1 MNEENLPPKPPRR
14 VPSEQNDE
22 EKLKVEKEVTEEPT
36 EEYPPKPIRPFPP
49 SQPKPA
55 QQKPILISEIPSPKP
70 IERDILKKEEVTRPE
85 YLVDN
90 FRSQTAREETE
101 EEEVEEKKRK
111 YVFWWG
117 LLFFFLFNIVLIFLL
132 EVSLHPRDSVAASIV
147 AYALGVAGLIGYS
160 VIVRSKKIA
169 ALSVPLLLILLF
181 GASFLFH
188 YVGAPVYNPFAPI
201 SERTDFLLETA
212 EAGLDLY
219 GGNITLPGDITIETI
234 KEYSLLA
241 LLIDFVIAIP
251 MFIFSLLALT
261 WLIQIFRSEIKL
273 KKIIALVFALLFL
286 IIGLIITPI
295 VHLSMGSLV
304 NFGSASTQGII
315 HIINGIQG
323 INDFDNITQEEIN
336 QILANF
342 SLAAEYI
349 QDGSKSIEMFS
360 FVFGIITKI
369 TDDLL
374 HFLDASLILLGGIEP
389 FINGSYQI
397 YQGFQDVT
405 DALNYSI
412 SITLCVEP
420 YDDST
425 TEKYLIKR
433 YQVNDSLFEQG
444 MAKVNDGLIH
454 LANSTVLIR
463 DAYEEVKKIE
473 FSDIYD
479 VLDTLFGDNTE
490 FVKTKIKE
498 MEKYLYLFTNATDA
512 LDALIEQ
519 PMVNGEKSNYTT
531 LTHFLYGSYNLI
543 KAALNVGDYSSF
555 NGTEVVFFEQ
565 ANSNFSVVYNEFGK
579 EEIIRVVNSDTP
591 FLNSTLSFLYD
602 MAALAVDIS
611 SFGIDVGTVYGDL
624 THIVESFGVGYENIT
639 VTDYSS
645 LQFEIL
651 DIIILTDNLNN
662 TAYSIENRISIIQ
675 SNADNGTYE
684 MFSKPSQKIA
694 NFLNGFNLTSN
705 VINANN
711 IAHSFYHLFNSMEHL
726 KYTYAN
732 VTAGETQF
740 NKMDFGDAN
749 DSFVAANNSFHSA
762 VSEMDLA
769 IMYMNETEAGEMLH
783 LEDARTALINIKNT
797 LDSIIGNFNNVLSIA
812 EEGPLANPDDLTR
825 NITIITIA
833 LSSINDQLSNVTA
846 Q

>member
-1 MNEENLPPKPPRR
+1 MNEENQPPKPPRR
-14 VPSEQNDE
+14 VPSKQNDE
-22 EKLKVEKEVTEEPT
+22 KNLKVEEEVTEEPT
-36 EEYPPKPIRPFPP
+36 EEEYPPKPVRPFLP
-49 SQPKPA
+49 SQPKTA

-70 IERDILKKEEVTRPE
+70 IVRDILKKEEVTRPE

-90 FRSQTAREETE
+90 FRTQTIREETE

-132 EVSLHPRDSVAASIV
+132 EVSLHPRDSVAASII

-169 ALSVPLLLILLF
+169 VLSVPLLLILLF

-219 GGNITLPGDITIETI
+219 GRNITLPGDITIEII

-261 WLIQIFRSEIKL
+261 WLMQIFRSEIKL

-295 VHLSMGSLV
+295 VHLAMGSLV

-315 HIINGIQG
+315 HIVNGIQG
-323 INDFDNITQEEIN
+323 IDDFDNITQEEIN

-374 HFLDASLILLGGIEP
+374 HFLYASLILLGGIEP

-412 SITLCVEP
+412 SIPLCVEP
-420 YDDST
+420 YSDST
-425 TEKYLIKR
+425 TEKYRIKR
-433 YQVNDSLFEQG
+433 YQINDSLFEQG
-444 MAKVNDGLIH
+444 MAKVNDGIMH
-454 LANSTVLIR
+454 LGNSTDLIK

-473 FSDIYD
+473 FSNIYD
-479 VLDTLFGDNTE
+479 MLDTLLGNNTD
-490 FVKTKIKE
+490 FVKTKIQE
-498 MEKYLYLFTNATDA
+498 MEQYLYLFTNATDA
-512 LDALIEQ
+512 LEALIEQ
-519 PMVNGEKSNYTT
+519 PLVNGEKSQYTT
-531 LTHFLYGSYNLI
+531 LSHFLYGSYNLI

-555 NGTEVVFFEQ
+555 NGTEVFFEQ

-579 EEIIRVVNSDTP
+579 EEIIRVINSDTP

-624 THIVESFGVGYENIT
+624 THVVESFGVGYENID
-639 VTDYSS
+639 DYSS
-645 LQFEIL
+645 LQSEVL
-651 DIIILTDNLNN
+651 DIIHLTDNLNN

-675 SNADNGTYE
+675 SNANNGTYE
-684 MFSKPSQKIA
+684 MFSKPSRKIA

-740 NKMDFGDAN
+740 NNTDFVAAN
-749 DSFVAANNSFHSA
+749 NSFVAANNSFHSA
-762 VSEMDLA
+762 VSEMELA
-769 IMYMNETEAGEMLH
+769 IMYMNETEAGEMVQ

-797 LDSIIGNFNNVLSIA
+797 LDSIIRNFNNVLSIA
-812 EEGPLANPDDLTR
+812 EEGPLANPDDLTG
-825 NITIITIA
+825 NITIITNA
-833 LSSINDQLSNVTA
+833 LSSINSQLLNVTA

>member
-1 MNEENLPPKPPRR
+1 M
-14 VPSEQNDE
+14 
-22 EKLKVEKEVTEEPT
+22 EKEVIKEST
-36 EEYPPKPIRPFPP
+36 EEYPPKPVRPFPP
-49 SQPKPA
+49 SQPESTP
-55 QQKPILISEIPSPKP
+55 QKPILISEIPSPKP
-70 IERDILKKEEVTRPE
+70 ILRDILKKEEKTRPE
-85 YLVDN
+85 YLVDS
-90 FRSQTAREETE
+90 FRTQTTREETE

-117 LLFFFLFNIVLIFLL
+117 LLFFFLLNIILMFLL
-132 EVSLHPRDSVAASIV
+132 EISLHPRDSVAASIV
-147 AYALGVAGLIGYS
+147 AYALGAVGLIGYS
-160 VIVRSKKIA
+160 VIVRSKKTV

-219 GGNITLPGDITIETI
+219 GGNITLPGNITIETI
-234 KEYSLLA
+234 KEYSQLA

-261 WLIQIFRSEIKL
+261 WLIQIFRSEIKP
-273 KKIIALVFALLFL
+273 KRMIALVFALLFL

-295 VHLSMGSLV
+295 VHLAMGSLV
-304 NFGSASTQGII
+304 NFGSTSTQGII

-323 INDFDNITQEEIN
+323 IDNFDNITQEEIN

-374 HFLDASLILLGGIEP
+374 HFLNASLILLGGIEP
-389 FINGSYQI
+389 FISGSYQI

-412 SITLCVEP
+412 SIPLCVEP
-420 YDDST
+420 YNNST
-425 TEKYLIKR
+425 TKTYRIKR
-433 YQVNDSLFEQG
+433 YQINDSLFEQG
-444 MAKVNDGLIH
+444 MAKVNAGIIH
-454 LANSTVLIR
+454 LGNSTVPIK
-463 DAYEEVKKIE
+463 DACEEVKKIE

-479 VLDTLFGDNTE
+479 MLDTLLRDNAE
-490 FVKTKIKE
+490 FVKTKIQE
-498 MEKYLYLFTNATDA
+498 MEQYLYLFNNATGA
-512 LDALIEQ
+512 LEALIEQ
-519 PMVNGEKSNYTT
+519 PMVNGEKSRYTT

-543 KAALNVGDYSSF
+543 KAALNVGEYSSF
-555 NGTEVVFFEQ
+555 NGTEVFFEQ
-565 ANSNFSVVYNEFGK
+565 ANSNFSVVYYEFGK
-579 EEIIRVVNSDTP
+579 AEVMRVINSDTP
-591 FLNSTLSFLYD
+591 FLNSTLNFLYD
-602 MAALAVDIS
+602 MAALAVGIS
-611 SFGIDVGTVYGDL
+611 SFGLDVGTVYGDL
-624 THIVESFGVGYENIT
+624 TRVVESFGIGYENIT
-639 VTDYSS
+639 DYYS
-645 LQFEIL
+645 LQSEVL
-651 DIIILTDNLNN
+651 VIIGLTDNLTN

-675 SNADNGTYE
+675 SNANNGTYE
-684 MFSKPSQKIA
+684 MFSKPSRKIA
-694 NFLNGFNLTSN
+694 NFLDGFNLTSN
-705 VINANN
+705 IINANN

-732 VTAGETQF
+732 VTAGETHF
-740 NKMDFGDAN
+740 NNTDFGDAN
-749 DSFVAANNSFHSA
+749 DSFVAANNSFYSA
-762 VSEMDLA
+762 MSEMDLA
-769 IMYMNETEAGEMLH
+769 IIYMNETEAGEMVQ

-812 EEGPLANPDDLTR
+812 EEGPLANPDDLTG
-825 NITIITIA
+825 NITIITNA
-833 LSSINDQLSNVTA
+833 LSSINNQLLNVAA